1 MHISSYQKRFRI
13 ALPMHKKLNPTQ
25 REYSWRKSIIRK
37 LYSLL
42 IRPCI
47 YSYLYIYI
55 KRTLH
60 LAKLLKR
67 IRIVYQCY
75 CSYKLVNNTCW
86 SYEKYNPMKVET
98 CIPWKCIEREKRGL
112 ISCNRCFDHSGF
124 QFPSFVR
131 DILSFLVWF
140 TCQHFELTCGA
151 KCMQTY
157 AFIVIIYHV
166 KD

>member
-25 REYSWRKSIIRK
+25 REYSWRKSIICTI
-37 LYSLL
+37 YSLL
-42 IRPCI
+42 ILPCI
-47 YSYLYIYI
+47 YSYMYIY
-55 KRTLH
+55 TSSPAELVMGM
-60 LAKLLKR
+60 
-67 IRIVYQCY
+67 RIVNKWNI
-75 CSYKLVNNTCW
+75 SYKLVNNTCW
-86 SYEKYNPMKVET
+86 SFEKYNPMKVET

-112 ISCNRCFDHSGF
+112 ISCNHCFDHSGF

-131 DILSFLVWF
+131 DTLLFLFWF
-140 TCQHFELTCGA
+140 TCQHFKLTCGA

-157 AFIVIIYHV
+157 AFIVIVYHV